1 MYCIYHDRCNCI
13 FLDKMLLYFPLKVL
27 LFSISMTGAIVFSL
41 TGATVF
47 SLIGAIVLHFHDR
60 CYCIFPD
67 MCYYIVFSMTGA
79 TVLYFPLEVL
89 PYFSWQV
96 LHTVLH
102 FQFFLL
108 LFYLDMLL
116 TYMYCSDSTKGVVFF
131 YVRYSFSLFSNT
143 ICFSWI
149 LDFSECLMFLNCTCA
164 IKKYYARVQ

>member
-116 TYMYCSDSTKGVVFF
+116 TYMYCSDSTKGVAIEF
-131 YVRYSFSLFSNT
+131 YVPERSIMYVTVSA
-143 ICFSWI
+143 CFLI
-149 LDFSECLMFLNCTCA
+149 QFAFHGF
-164 IKKYYARVQ
+164 